1 MKIDRAIQLVKL
13 ERDYLYKHNEA
24 AGRELRAELVTALDM
39 AVYALKAVK
48 AVDTLQKFIKGSK
61 GND

>member
-13 ERDYLYKHNEA
+13 ERDYLYKNNEA
-24 AGRELRAELVTALDM
+24 ASRELRAELVTALDM

-48 AVDTLQKFIKGSK
+48 AVDKLQKFIKGSE
-61 GND
+61 GL

>member
-13 ERDYLYKHNEA
+13 ERDYLYKNNDA
-24 AGRELRAELVTALDM
+24 ASRELRAELVTALDM

-48 AVDTLQKFIKGSK
+48 AVDKLQKFIKGSESL
-61 GND
+61 